1 MSLSPLSLS
10 LWSEDAD
17 PLSEAL
23 HICVLPAL
31 LVIGGR
37 RRRRRHKVSGVRQSM
52 FLGKHLPADVITLV
66 GDVTL
71 AEFSLQLPQVQP
83 CLIVLRN
90 GSKQR
95 DEVSVSEAL
104 KLDQK

>member
-1 MSLSPLSLS
+1 MSLSPF

-31 LVIGGR
+31 LVIRAR
-37 RRRRRHKVSGVRQSM
+37 RRRRRHEVSGVRQSV
-52 FLGKHLPADVITLV
+52 FTGKHLPAAVIALV
-66 GDVTL
+66 GDVTS
-71 AEFSLQLPQVQP
+71 AEFSLQFPQVQP

-90 GSKQR
+90 EKQ
-95 DEVSVSEAL
+95 E
-104 KLDQK
+104 